1 MVTAVMITRTIIMTT
16 TTTATV
22 TSSLQHLQI

>member
-1 MVTAVMITRTIIMTT
+1 M

-22 TSSLQHLQI
+22 TSHFLQVGLVDNV